1 MHAHNHGGNTVRQE
15 YTSVGWG
22 PCSGPLHTGE
32 AYVDDTPYHHRGI
45 VGRLN
50 QPAARIE
57 SNPPAVATA
66 QLKNRRVHPSNCLTN
81 FTSGLLRFSLSYIPS
96 EHLWARFLPAASPRT
111 NETQRRPVSVRF
123 CRRSRPAHRDLA
135 GWPVA
140 EGTLPWR
147 PPAAAGPPPR
157 RRPTTPPPTTAAPR
171 RPHHLTV
178 AAYGPKGN
186 VVTLAAA
193 AGPRHVAVGAYPPL

>member
-1 MHAHNHGGNTVRQE
+1 MRTGTTERMRTTPEREGGRDANALPSGSNTRHSNPAHPRMHAHNHGGDTVRQA

-32 AYVDDTPYHHRGI
+32 AYVDDTPYHRRGV

-57 SNPPAVATA
+57 SNAPVVATA
-66 QLKNRRVHPSNCLTN
+66 QLKNRRIRPSNCLTN

-96 EHLWARFLPAASPRT
+96 EHLRVRFLPAASPRT
-111 NETQRRPVSVRF
+111 NEVQRRPVLVRF
-123 CRRSRPAHRDLA
+123 CKTSRPAHRDLA

-140 EGTLPWR
+140 EGTLPW
-147 PPAAAGPPPR
+147 
-157 RRPTTPPPTTAAPR
+157 
-171 RPHHLTV
+171 
-178 AAYGPKGN
+178 
-186 VVTLAAA
+186 
-193 AGPRHVAVGAYPPL
+193 